1 MANEDKDLSSID
13 AMPDPDVKPTPA
25 AQGDAVATAIQTT
38 AVGIGTDSDGK
49 TPEDVAADA
58 AAAAT
63 TTRDLA
69 ATAVTVADAVRILKK
84 AAAEWRKNAPK
95 KSDFD
100 AAEKEL
106 SDART
111 QMGDAESASGDT
123 SAASK
128 RVDDALAR
136 LRKITADRKAADD
149 AFDREWKKA
158 VAKLKTLKGA
168 ETDQDGDSPGAP
180 GKPAT
185 PGSQSTG
192 SGAPGGAPAA
202 KPGSGTPAGTPKPAG
217 TPAATP
223 PSSTPTST
231 NGKSS
236 DTDLNTALA
245 AAALAGQGQQ
255 NQQPQQAAT
264 TTPQA
269 STPQAPQQQNQGD
282 KDKGDPA
289 KTLLEEATRN
299 GEQAL
304 GLAGI
309 TNPATT
315 VTGAGSPQSPTP
327 APVANTNGTTTTFR
341 PANAAIPGTLPGGT
355 PAPQP
360 APAVSGRSF
369 ENLNTQSDVGGR
381 PPGTENKPFAP
392 GAPGTSTSGAH
403 GGGNTAQS
411 QAAAQQQAQRG
422 AGMPMMPAVPMSG
435 SPAPS
440 GGGTRGGD
448 EKDRPTVTST
458 SDPLGLMT
466 ERSQSVRGGTIAQN
480 RPDHGDPAAA

>member
-13 AMPDPDVKPTPA
+13 AMPDPDAKPTPA

-38 AVGIGTDSDGK
+38 AVGIGTDLDGK

-58 AAAAT
+58 AAAGT

-95 KSDFD
+95 KADFD

-106 SDART
+106 ADARKQMSDA
-111 QMGDAESASGDT
+111 AEASGDT

-128 RVDDALAR
+128 RVEDALAH
-136 LRKITADRKAADD
+136 LRKITAERKAADD

-185 PGSQSTG
+185 PGTQSTG
-192 SGAPGGAPAA
+192 SGNGTPAA
-202 KPGSGTPAGTPKPAG
+202 KPGSGTPAGIPKPTG

-231 NGKSS
+231 NGK

-245 AAALAGQGQQ
+245 AAALAGQGQ

-264 TTPQA
+264 TPQA
-269 STPQAPQQQNQGD
+269 TPAATQPQQQNQGD
-282 KDKGDPA
+282 KDKGKDDPN
-289 KTLLEEATRN
+289 KTLQDEAERN
-299 GEQAL
+299 SAAFL
-304 GLAGI
+304 SAAGI
-309 TNPATT
+309 TNPTT
-315 VTGAGSPQSPTP
+315 AGPITSPSPTP
-327 APVANTNGTTTTFR
+327 APVANTNGNNTVLRGPDAKIT
-341 PANAAIPGTLPGGT
+341 GTGLNG
-355 PAPQP
+355 
-360 APAVSGRSF
+360 APAVNTQAPATSGTSQTGLTTQSEVSGRP
-369 ENLNTQSDVGGR
+369 Q
-381 PPGTENKPFAP
+381 GTENKPFGPTPA
-392 GAPGTSTSGAH
+392 GAETKTSGAT
-403 GGGNTAQS
+403 GNTAQS

-422 AGMPMMPAVPMSG
+422 AGMPMMPMVPPMGGAPAGGGGGRHGDDDPTKILGRGPNGERLLGDQEALKEAVP
-435 SPAPS
+435 
-440 GGGTRGGD
+440 
-448 EKDRPTVTST
+448 
-458 SDPLGLMT
+458 
-466 ERSQSVRGGTIAQN
+466 GGTIAQN
-480 RPDHGDPAAA
+480 KPDRAA